1 MKELISALVDGEAS
15 ELESER
21 TLRALRDD
29 SAMRHTWDRY
39 HLVSSALRRELEM
52 VVRPGF
58 AERIHARL
66 QQETSDTAAPRL
78 SRPLLLKLSAGLAI
92 AASVATVAILNLSP
106 LTLNGQPAITA
117 KSETAKPA
125 AVAIARQTPPEQ
137 QRALNPYLMH
147 HGEYTPT
154 TGMNGLI
161 SYVRV
166 VGRNGASVNSANA
179 E

>member
-1 MKELISALVDGEAS
+1 MKEQISALIDGEVS
-15 ELESER
+15 ELERER
-21 TLRALRDD
+21 ALRALRDD
-29 SAMRHTWDRY
+29 SVLRHTWDRY

-52 VVRPGF
+52 VVRPGL

-66 QQETSDTAAPRL
+66 QHESPDTAVPRL
-78 SRPLLLKLSAGLAI
+78 PGPRFLKLTAGLAI
-92 AASVATVAILNLSP
+92 AASVAAVAILNLSP
-106 LTLNGQPAITA
+106 LTLNSQPVN
-117 KSETAKPA
+117 TAKPVTVNPT

-147 HGEYTPT
+147 HGEYTST
-154 TGMNGLI
+154 TGMNGMI

-166 VGRNGASVNSANA
+166 VGRNSASVVNANA